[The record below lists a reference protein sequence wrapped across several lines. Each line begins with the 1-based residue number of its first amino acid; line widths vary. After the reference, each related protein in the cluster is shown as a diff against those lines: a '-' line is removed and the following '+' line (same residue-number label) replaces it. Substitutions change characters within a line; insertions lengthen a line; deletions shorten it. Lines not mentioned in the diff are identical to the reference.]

1 MEQALRTFNYVLEHP
16 DGTMSLATGSMRMV
30 DMLRRSV
37 DGIRTGFLGVESS
50 PLPPQLPG
58 PVPVRTVAFVDA
70 IVRSLEP
77 RQRLRPAQLRRV
89 TRSQYTR
96 RQRNGR

>member
-37 DGIRTGFLGVESS
+37 DGVRTGFLGVESS
-50 PLPPQLPG
+50 PLPLQLPG